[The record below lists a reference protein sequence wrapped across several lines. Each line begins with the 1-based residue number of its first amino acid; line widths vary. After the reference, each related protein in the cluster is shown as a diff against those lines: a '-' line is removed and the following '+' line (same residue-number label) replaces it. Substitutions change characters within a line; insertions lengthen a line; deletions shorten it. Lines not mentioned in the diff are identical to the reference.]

1 MFRHRKKKEE
11 PGENPNII
19 YLSKPDPVACG
30 GRTATLDKSAPHTIV
45 SHEMVLFDVFS
56 ALHGGAIGSKG
67 GPIGYISAF
76 AVPDGEGT
84 FILLEESEGFFT
96 GGERTTEWAWIKK
109 DIFPAL
115 CDVAEKH
122 GFAKNNG
129 YSSFTHGLPQ
139 NFGGTINIKY
149 ASGESI
155 YVADN
160 QGAVISEEAASEI
173 AKLFGE
179 ALSSERFR
187 IPEAEGITA
196 IRFYEKRKNGGYTVA
211 ELTIAPDGTAVNRK
225 ESKYDGPE
233 IYKSEKEV
241 DPETVAAI
249 RRNIDDTGLL
259 AWSGIPDNGFKS
271 INDSEL
277 TFVFADGSETAVRSG
292 RLVPD
297 AIKQGY
303 FNVQLEITTKN

>member
-30 GRTATLDKSAPHTIV
+30 GRTAKLDKSAPHVITSRDIV
-45 SHEMVLFDVFS
+45 YFEVFS
-56 ALHGGAIGSKG
+56 ALHGDAVGSDG

-76 AVPDGEGT
+76 AAPDGEGT
-84 FILLEESEGFFT
+84 FIMLQESEWPRESA
-96 GGERTTEWAWIKK
+96 ERRASWAWIKGSV
-109 DIFPAL
+109 FPAL
-115 CDVAEKH
+115 AEIAEKH
-122 GFAKNNG
+122 EFAKNNG
-129 YSSFTHGLPQ
+129 YSSFTHGLPE
-139 NFGGTINIKY
+139 NFGGAINVKY
-149 ASGESI
+149 ASGEKI

-160 QGAVISEEAASEI
+160 QGAVLTTEAATDI
-173 AKLFGE
+173 AKVFGD
-179 ALSSERFR
+179 ALKGERIAIPKAER
-187 IPEAEGITA
+187 IAA

-225 ESKYDGPE
+225 ESKYDGPTV
-233 IYKSEKEV
+233 YNSEKAV
-241 DPETVAAI
+241 DAATVANI
-249 RRNIDDTGLL
+249 RRNIDETGLL
-259 AWSGIPDNGFKS
+259 AWGGLPDTGYKSGS
-271 INDSEL
+271 DSEM
-277 TFVFADGSETAVRSG
+277 TFVFSDGSETTIRSG